1 MSLKDEVEKQIA
13 KLLDDG
19 GDFAE
24 IFSNRKSI
32 FSFNVRTICD
42 ARLKFLGIN
51 LGTVE
56 RWPGSTHE
64 ATIMRNFNI
73 ISRLESVEFGDTLVL
88 ADKGYVNNQ
97 RILTLLHSVNSPAE
111 RLYNESHIRSRN
123 PIERSYD
130 VWKRRFPI
138 LSLGIRTNCT
148 KVQSIIVVTAVLH
161 NLCCL
166 HHHTEAPS

>member
-1 MSLKDEVEKQIA
+1 MHA
-13 KLLDDG
+13 
-19 GDFAE
+19 
-24 IFSNRKSI
+24 RKNPIPS
-32 FSFNVRTICD
+32 CD
-42 ARLKFLGIN
+42 ACLKN

-123 PIERSYD
+123 PIERSYG

-166 HHHTEAPS
+166 HHHTEAPSLNPEIDGQIMAVLNIPNNSNNAISNHYSI